1 MSSKKKKAASA
12 RPIMAKKARQAVVG
26 SPASHMAEP
35 SEISDIKNSYDDLM
49 YESGAFPQTAIN
61 NLEARARLMGLQPA
75 PAANAKV
82 LELGCS
88 MGGNIITQAL
98 YYPDAEFAGI
108 DLSGRQVAQGNA
120 IIEKMGLKNVR
131 LEEKDILTIDESFGK
146 FDYIIVHGIWSWV
159 PDAVKDKIFSICR
172 NNLTEHGIAYIS
184 YNVYPGWKRQE
195 QLREIMY
202 FAGRDV
208 LEEPLEARTRK
219 GLDALK
225 ALAEI
230 LENDKGLG
238 GGGKLPAIQKIL
250 NHNTYY
256 VAHEYMEIFNDPIY
270 VNGFIEWAN
279 RHRLAYIG
287 DTDLHVSFVSWM
299 AEHTEHTRER
309 ILALAGGDYIAKEF
323 YSDILSDRQF
333 RRSLLC
339 REEVGDT
346 VRRDESVTV
355 EVIES
360 LNFRPARG
368 ETINFD
374 ENDTL
379 LSGIRDVMKTGEP
392 FKTEDVAEN
401 LARRFPGLTFD
412 RMKIN
417 SQLLLQTILG
427 RFSVSSDNA
436 GKPFFEDHKTY
447 VPARFTDYVAAFVEH
462 GAEAFVRPA
471 NRYNESTPSFGY
483 GHLYIMRQLSR
494 PTSKQALIETVAEN
508 LNIVSTTPDGLTFHP
523 PAEVYVEEILA
534 DLADRH
540 FLVSAD

>member
-1 MSSKKKKAASA
+1 MSGKKKKAASA
-12 RPIMAKKARQAVVG
+12 RPVIAKKARQTVVG

-98 YYPDAEFAGI
+98 YYPDAEFVGI

-131 LEEKDILTIDESFGK
+131 LEEKDILTVDESFGK

-172 NNLTEHGIAYIS
+172 NNLTKHGIAYIS

-238 GGGKLPAIQKIL
+238 GGGKLPAMQKIL
-250 NHNTYY
+250 NHNFYY
-256 VAHEYMEIFNDPIY
+256 IAHEYMEAFNDPIY

-299 AEHTEHTRER
+299 AEHTRER

-379 LSGIRDVMKTGEP
+379 LSGIRDVMKTGEA

-401 LARRFPGLTFD
+401 LARRFPGLEFD

-494 PTSKQALIETVAEN
+494 PTSKQAVIDAVAEN

>member
-1 MSSKKKKAASA
+1 MSGKKKKTASA
-12 RPIMAKKARQAVVG
+12 RPVMAKKERQTVVG
-26 SPASHMAEP
+26 SPTSHMAEL

-98 YYPDAEFAGI
+98 YYPDAEFTGI

-131 LEEKDILTIDESFGK
+131 LEEKDILTVDESFGK

-195 QLREIMY
+195 QLRDIMQ
-202 FAGRDV
+202 FSGRDV

-230 LENDKGLG
+230 LENDKGLD

-250 NHNTYY
+250 NHNFYY
-256 VAHEYMEIFNDPIY
+256 IAHEYMEAFNDPIY

-299 AEHTEHTRER
+299 AEHTRER

-339 REEVGDT
+339 REEVGDA

-379 LSGIRDVMKTGEP
+379 LSGIRDVMKTGEA

-401 LARRFPGLTFD
+401 LARRFPGLEFD

-436 GKPFFEDHKTY
+436 GKQFFEDHKTY

>member
-1 MSSKKKKAASA
+1 MNWLNLRAIVPSDKQNMPNKKKKAAFA
-12 RPIMAKKARQAVVG
+12 RAATENGVPDV
-26 SPASHMAEP
+26 SN
-35 SEISDIKNSYDDLM
+35 IKNSYDDLM
-49 YESGAFPQTAIN
+49 YESGAFSQTAIN

-98 YYPDAEFAGI
+98 YYPDAEFVGI

-159 PDAVKDKIFSICR
+159 PDAVKDKIFSICW
-172 NNLTEHGIAYIS
+172 NNLTKHGIAYIS

-230 LENDKGLG
+230 LENDKGLD

-250 NHNTYY
+250 NHNFYY
-256 VAHEYMEIFNDPIY
+256 IAHEYMEAFNDPIY

-287 DTDLHVSFVSWM
+287 DTNLHVSFVSWM
-299 AEHTEHTRER
+299 AEHTRER
-309 ILALAGGDYIAKEF
+309 ILALAGDDYIAKEF

-346 VRRDESVTV
+346 VRRDESVAV

-379 LSGIRDVMKTGEP
+379 LSGIRDVMKTGEA

-436 GKPFFEDHKTY
+436 GKQFFEDHKTY

-462 GAEAFVRPA
+462 GAEAFVQPA

>member
-1 MSSKKKKAASA
+1 MSSKKKKTASA
-12 RPIMAKKARQAVVG
+12 HPVIEKKAQQAVVG

-49 YESGAFPQTAIN
+49 YESGAFSQTAIN

-98 YYPDAEFAGI
+98 YYPDAEFTGI

-120 IIEKMGLKNVR
+120 IIEKMGLENVR
-131 LEEKDILTIDESFGK
+131 LEEKDILTVDESFGK

-238 GGGKLPAIQKIL
+238 GSGKLPAIQKIL
-250 NHNTYY
+250 NQNTYY

-299 AEHTEHTRER
+299 AEHTRER
-309 ILALAGGDYIAKEF
+309 ILSLAGGDYIAKEF

-368 ETINFD
+368 ERIDFD

-392 FKTEDVAEN
+392 FKTEDVAAN
-401 LARRFPGLTFD
+401 LARRFPGLEFD

>member
-1 MSSKKKKAASA
+1 MSSKKKKTASA
-12 RPIMAKKARQAVVG
+12 HPVIEKKAQQAVVG

-49 YESGAFPQTAIN
+49 YESGAFSQTAIN

-98 YYPDAEFAGI
+98 YYPDAEFTGI

-120 IIEKMGLKNVR
+120 IIEKMGLENVR
-131 LEEKDILTIDESFGK
+131 LEEKDILTVDESFGK

-238 GGGKLPAIQKIL
+238 GGGKLPAMQKIL
-250 NHNTYY
+250 NHNFYY
-256 VAHEYMEIFNDPIY
+256 IAHEYMEAFNDPIY

-299 AEHTEHTRER
+299 AEHTRER
-309 ILALAGGDYIAKEF
+309 ILSLAGGDYIAKEF

-346 VRRDESVTV
+346 VRRDESVSV

-368 ETINFD
+368 ERIDFD

-379 LSGIRDVMKTGEP
+379 LSGIRDVMKTGEA

-401 LARRFPGLTFD
+401 LARRFPGLEFD

-494 PTSKQALIETVAEN
+494 PTTKQAVIDAVAEN

>member
-1 MSSKKKKAASA
+1 MSGKKKKAASA
-12 RPIMAKKARQAVVG
+12 RPVTAKKARQTVVG

-98 YYPDAEFAGI
+98 YYPDAEFVGI

-131 LEEKDILTIDESFGK
+131 LEEKDILTVDESFGK

-238 GGGKLPAIQKIL
+238 GGGKLPAMQKIL
-250 NHNTYY
+250 NHNFYY
-256 VAHEYMEIFNDPIY
+256 IAHEYMEAFNDPIY

-287 DTDLHVSFVSWM
+287 DTDLHASFVSWM
-299 AEHTEHTRER
+299 AEHTRER

-379 LSGIRDVMKTGEP
+379 LSGIRDVMKTGEA

-401 LARRFPGLTFD
+401 LARRFPGLEFD

-462 GAEAFVRPA
+462 GAGAFVRPA

-494 PTSKQALIETVAEN
+494 PTSKQAVIDAVAEN

>member
-1 MSSKKKKAASA
+1 MSSKKKKTASA
-12 RPIMAKKARQAVVG
+12 HPVIEKKAQQAVVG

-49 YESGAFPQTAIN
+49 YESGAFSQTAIN

-98 YYPDAEFAGI
+98 YYPDAEFTGI

-120 IIEKMGLKNVR
+120 IIEKMGLENVR
-131 LEEKDILTIDESFGK
+131 LEEKDILTVDESFGK

-250 NHNTYY
+250 NQNTYY

-287 DTDLHVSFVSWM
+287 DTDLHASFVSWM
-299 AEHTEHTRER
+299 AEHTRER
-309 ILALAGGDYIAKEF
+309 ILSLAGGDYIAKEF

-346 VRRDESVTV
+346 VRRDESVSV

-368 ETINFD
+368 ERIDFD

-392 FKTEDVAEN
+392 FKTEDVAAN
-401 LARRFPGLTFD
+401 LARRFPGLEFD

>member
-1 MSSKKKKAASA
+1 MSGKKKKAASA
-12 RPIMAKKARQAVVG
+12 RPVTAKKARQTVVG

-98 YYPDAEFAGI
+98 YYPDAEFVGI

-131 LEEKDILTIDESFGK
+131 LEEKDILTVDESFGK

-230 LENDKGLG
+230 LENDKDLG
-238 GGGKLPAIQKIL
+238 GGGKLPAMQKIL
-250 NHNTYY
+250 NHNFYY
-256 VAHEYMEIFNDPIY
+256 IAHEYMEAFNDPIY

-287 DTDLHVSFVSWM
+287 DTDLHASFVSWM
-299 AEHTEHTRER
+299 AEHTRER

-379 LSGIRDVMKTGEP
+379 LSGIRDVMKTGEA

-401 LARRFPGLTFD
+401 LARRFPGLEFD

>member
-26 SPASHMAEP
+26 SPASHMVEP

-75 PAANAKV
+75 PSANAKV

-98 YYPDAEFAGI
+98 YYPDAEFVGI

-120 IIEKMGLKNVR
+120 IIEKMGLENVR

-250 NHNTYY
+250 NHNFYY
-256 VAHEYMEIFNDPIY
+256 IAHEYMEAFNDPIY

-299 AEHTEHTRER
+299 AEHTRER

-346 VRRDESVTV
+346 VRRDESVAV

-392 FKTEDVAEN
+392 FKTEDVAAN

-427 RFSVSSDNA
+427 RFSVSSDNT
-436 GKPFFEDHKTY
+436 GKQFFEDHKTY

-462 GAEAFVRPA
+462 GAGAFVRPA

-494 PTSKQALIETVAEN
+494 PTSKQAVIDAVAEN

>member
-1 MSSKKKKAASA
+1 MSGKKKKAASA
-12 RPIMAKKARQAVVG
+12 PPVMAKKARQTVVG

-98 YYPDAEFAGI
+98 YYPDAEFVGI

-195 QLREIMY
+195 QLREIMQ
-202 FAGRDV
+202 FSGRDV

-238 GGGKLPAIQKIL
+238 GGKLPAMQKIL
-250 NHNTYY
+250 NHNFYY
-256 VAHEYMEIFNDPIY
+256 IAHEYMEAFNDPIY

-299 AEHTEHTRER
+299 AEHTRER

-346 VRRDESVTV
+346 VRRDESVAV

-368 ETINFD
+368 ETIDFD

-379 LSGIRDVMKTGEP
+379 LSGIRDVMKTGEA

-401 LARRFPGLTFD
+401 LARRFPGLEFD

-462 GAEAFVRPA
+462 GAGAFVRPA

-494 PTSKQALIETVAEN
+494 PTSKQAVIDAVAEN

>member
-1 MSSKKKKAASA
+1 MNWLNLRAIVPSDKQNMPNKKKKAAFA
-12 RPIMAKKARQAVVG
+12 RAATENGVPDV
-26 SPASHMAEP
+26 SN
-35 SEISDIKNSYDDLM
+35 IKNSYDDLM
-49 YESGAFPQTAIN
+49 YESKAFSQTAIN
-61 NLEARARLMGLQPA
+61 ALEARARMMGLQPA

-98 YYPDAEFAGI
+98 YYPDAEFVGI

-120 IIEKMGLKNVR
+120 IIEKMGLENVR
-131 LEEKDILTIDESFGK
+131 LAEKDILTIDESFGK

-159 PDAVKDKIFSICR
+159 PDTVKDKILSICR

-250 NHNTYY
+250 NHNFYY
-256 VAHEYMEIFNDPIY
+256 IAHEYMEAFNDPIY

-299 AEHTEHTRER
+299 AEHTRER

-346 VRRDESVTV
+346 IRRDESVAV

-379 LSGIRDVMKTGEP
+379 LSGIRDVMKTGEA

-436 GKPFFEDHKTY
+436 GKQFFEDHKTY

-494 PTSKQALIETVAEN
+494 PTSKQAVIDAVAEN

-540 FLVSAD
+540 FLVSVD

>member
-1 MSSKKKKAASA
+1 MSGKKKKAASA
-12 RPIMAKKARQAVVG
+12 RPVTAKKARQTVVG

-98 YYPDAEFAGI
+98 YYPDAEFVGI

-120 IIEKMGLKNVR
+120 IIEKMGLENVR
-131 LEEKDILTIDESFGK
+131 LEEKDILTVDESFGK

-238 GGGKLPAIQKIL
+238 GGGKLPAMQKIL
-250 NHNTYY
+250 NHNFYY
-256 VAHEYMEIFNDPIY
+256 IAHEYMEAFNDPIY

-287 DTDLHVSFVSWM
+287 DTDLHASFVSWM
-299 AEHTEHTRER
+299 AEHTRER

-379 LSGIRDVMKTGEP
+379 LSGIRDVMKTGEA

-401 LARRFPGLTFD
+401 LARRFPGLEFD

-462 GAEAFVRPA
+462 GTEAFVRPA

>member
-1 MSSKKKKAASA
+1 MSGKKKKAASA
-12 RPIMAKKARQAVVG
+12 RPVTAKKARQTVVG

-98 YYPDAEFAGI
+98 YYPDAEFVGI

-131 LEEKDILTIDESFGK
+131 LEEKDILTVDESFGK
-146 FDYIIVHGIWSWV
+146 FGYIIVHGIWSWV

-238 GGGKLPAIQKIL
+238 GGGKLPAMQKIL
-250 NHNTYY
+250 NHNFYY
-256 VAHEYMEIFNDPIY
+256 IAHEYMEAFNDPIY

-287 DTDLHVSFVSWM
+287 DTDLHASFVSWM
-299 AEHTEHTRER
+299 AEHTRER

-379 LSGIRDVMKTGEP
+379 LSGIRDVMKTGEA

-401 LARRFPGLTFD
+401 LARRFPGLEFD

>member
-1 MSSKKKKAASA
+1 MSGKKKKAASA
-12 RPIMAKKARQAVVG
+12 RPVMAKKARQAVVG

-35 SEISDIKNSYDDLM
+35 PEISDIKNSYDDLM

-98 YYPDAEFAGI
+98 YYPDAEFVGI

-238 GGGKLPAIQKIL
+238 GSGKLPAIQKIL
-250 NHNTYY
+250 NQNTYY

-299 AEHTEHTRER
+299 AEHTRER
-309 ILALAGGDYIAKEF
+309 ILSLAGGDYIAKEF

-379 LSGIRDVMKTGEP
+379 LSGIRDVMKTGEA

-401 LARRFPGLTFD
+401 LARRFPGLEFD

>member
-1 MSSKKKKAASA
+1 MNWLNLRAIVPSDKQNMPNKKKKAAFA
-12 RPIMAKKARQAVVG
+12 RAATENGVPDV
-26 SPASHMAEP
+26 SN
-35 SEISDIKNSYDDLM
+35 IKNSYDDLM
-49 YESGAFPQTAIN
+49 YESKAFSQTAIN
-61 NLEARARLMGLQPA
+61 ALEARARMMGLK
-75 PAANAKV
+75 PAAAAKAKV

-98 YYPDAEFAGI
+98 YYPDAEFVGI

-230 LENDKGLG
+230 LENDKGLD

-250 NHNTYY
+250 NHNFYY
-256 VAHEYMEIFNDPIY
+256 IAHEYMEIFNDPIY

-299 AEHTEHTRER
+299 AEHTRER
-309 ILALAGGDYIAKEF
+309 ILALAGDDYIAKEF

-346 VRRDESVTV
+346 VRRDESVAV

-401 LARRFPGLTFD
+401 LARRFPGLEFD

-436 GKPFFEDHKTY
+436 GKQFFEDHKTY

-462 GAEAFVRPA
+462 GAEAFVQPA

>member
-1 MSSKKKKAASA
+1 MSSKKKKAAFA
-12 RPIMAKKARQAVVG
+12 RAATENGAPDV
-26 SPASHMAEP
+26 
-35 SEISDIKNSYDDLM
+35 SDIKNSYDDLM

-98 YYPDAEFAGI
+98 YYPDAEFTGI

-131 LEEKDILTIDESFGK
+131 LEEKDILTVDESFGK

-195 QLREIMY
+195 QLRDIMQ
-202 FAGRDV
+202 FSGRDV

-238 GGGKLPAIQKIL
+238 GGGKLPAMQKIL
-250 NHNTYY
+250 NHNFYY
-256 VAHEYMEIFNDPIY
+256 IAHEYMEAFNDPIY

-287 DTDLHVSFVSWM
+287 DADLHASFVSWM
-299 AEHTEHTRER
+299 AEHTRER
-309 ILALAGGDYIAKEF
+309 ILALAGDDYIAKEF

-346 VRRDESVTV
+346 IRRDESVTV

-392 FKTEDVAEN
+392 FKTEDVAAN
-401 LARRFPGLTFD
+401 LARRFPGLEFD

-436 GKPFFEDHKTY
+436 GKQFFEDHKTY
-447 VPARFTDYVAAFVEH
+447 VPARFTDYVTAFVEH

-483 GHLYIMRQLSR
+483 GHLYIMRLLSC
-494 PTSKQALIETVAEN
+494 PTTKQALVETVAEN
-508 LNIVSTTPDGLTFHP
+508 LNIVSTTPDGLTFNP
-523 PAEVYVEEILA
+523 PARVYVEQILSE
-534 DLADRH
+534 LAERH

>member
-1 MSSKKKKAASA
+1 MSGKKKKAASA
-12 RPIMAKKARQAVVG
+12 RPVMAKKARQAVVG

-35 SEISDIKNSYDDLM
+35 PEISDIKNSYDDLM

-98 YYPDAEFAGI
+98 YYPDAEFVGI

-250 NHNTYY
+250 NQNTYY

-299 AEHTEHTRER
+299 AEHTRER

-346 VRRDESVTV
+346 VRRDESVAV

-401 LARRFPGLTFD
+401 LARRFPGLEFD

-427 RFSVSSDNA
+427 RFSVSSDNT

-447 VPARFTDYVAAFVEH
+447 VPTRFTNYVAAFVEH
-462 GAEAFVRPA
+462 GAGAFVRPA

>member
-1 MSSKKKKAASA
+1 MSNKKKKAASA
-12 RPIMAKKARQAVVG
+12 HPVMAKKARQTVVG

-35 SEISDIKNSYDDLM
+35 SEISYIKNSYDDLM
-49 YESGAFPQTAIN
+49 YESGAFPQTAIS
-61 NLEARARLMGLQPA
+61 NLEARARMMGLK
-75 PAANAKV
+75 PAAAAKAKV

-98 YYPDAEFAGI
+98 YYPDAEFVGI

-120 IIEKMGLKNVR
+120 IIEKMGLENVR

-208 LEEPLEARTRK
+208 LEEPLEARTQK

-287 DTDLHVSFVSWM
+287 DTDLYVSFVSWM
-299 AEHTEHTRER
+299 AEHTRER
-309 ILALAGGDYIAKEF
+309 ILALAGSDYIAKEF

-333 RRSLLC
+333 RCSLLC

-346 VRRDESVTV
+346 IRRDESVTV

-368 ETINFD
+368 GTINFD

-401 LARRFPGLTFD
+401 LARRFPGLEFD

-427 RFSVSSDNA
+427 RFSVSSDNT

-462 GAEAFVRPA
+462 GAGAFVRPA

-494 PTSKQALIETVAEN
+494 PTSKQAVIDAVAEN

>member
-1 MSSKKKKAASA
+1 MSSKKKKTASA
-12 RPIMAKKARQAVVG
+12 HPVIEKKAQQAVVG

-49 YESGAFPQTAIN
+49 YESGAFSQTAIN

-98 YYPDAEFAGI
+98 YYPDAEFTGI

-131 LEEKDILTIDESFGK
+131 LEEKDILTVDESFGK

-184 YNVYPGWKRQE
+184 YNVYPSWKRQE

-238 GGGKLPAIQKIL
+238 GSGKLPAIQKIL
-250 NHNTYY
+250 NQNTYY

-299 AEHTEHTRER
+299 AEHTRER
-309 ILALAGGDYIAKEF
+309 ILSLAGGDYIAKEF

-346 VRRDESVTV
+346 VRRDESVSV

-368 ETINFD
+368 ERIDFD

-392 FKTEDVAEN
+392 FKTEDVAAN
-401 LARRFPGLTFD
+401 LARRFPGLEFD

>member
-1 MSSKKKKAASA
+1 MSNKKKKAASA
-12 RPIMAKKARQAVVG
+12 HPVMAKKARQTVVG

-49 YESGAFPQTAIN
+49 YESGAFPQTAIS

-98 YYPDAEFAGI
+98 YYPDAEFVGI

-120 IIEKMGLKNVR
+120 IIEKMGLENVR
-131 LEEKDILTIDESFGK
+131 LVEKDILTIDESFGK

-250 NHNTYY
+250 NHNFYY
-256 VAHEYMEIFNDPIY
+256 IAHEYMEAFNDPIY

-299 AEHTEHTRER
+299 AEHTRER

-339 REEVGDT
+339 REEEEHNIA
-346 VRRDESVTV
+346 RDETV
-355 EVIES
+355 PIEIMEN
-360 LNFRPARG
+360 LYFRLVQG
-368 ETINFD
+368 TGINLD
-374 ENDTL
+374 ESNTM
-379 LSGIRDVMKTGEP
+379 LSGIREVMSGGEP
-392 FKTEDVAEN
+392 FRTEDVVAN
-401 LARRFPGLTFD
+401 LNRRFPGLTFD
-412 RMKIN
+412 RVQIN
-417 SQLLLQTILG
+417 SQLLLQTITG
-427 RFSVSSDNA
+427 HFAVSSDK
-436 GKPFFEDHKTY
+436 GEKLTFEDHKTY
-447 VPARFTDYVAAFVEH
+447 VPARFTDYAAAFVEH

-483 GHLYIMRQLSR
+483 GHLYIMRLLSC
-494 PTSKQALIETVAEN
+494 PTTKQALVETVAEN
-508 LNIVSTTPDGLTFHP
+508 LNIVSTTPDGLTFNP
-523 PAEVYVEEILA
+523 PARVYVEQILSE
-534 DLADRH
+534 LAERH

>member
-1 MSSKKKKAASA
+1 MSGKKKKAASA
-12 RPIMAKKARQAVVG
+12 RPVMAKKARQAVVG

-98 YYPDAEFAGI
+98 YYPDAEFVGI

-120 IIEKMGLKNVR
+120 IIEKMGLENVR

-238 GGGKLPAIQKIL
+238 GSGKLPAIQKIL
-250 NHNTYY
+250 NQNTYY

-299 AEHTEHTRER
+299 AEHTRER
-309 ILALAGGDYIAKEF
+309 ILSLAGGDYIAKEF

-346 VRRDESVTV
+346 VRRDESVSV

-368 ETINFD
+368 ERIDFD

-392 FKTEDVAEN
+392 FKTEDVAAN
-401 LARRFPGLTFD
+401 LARRFPGLEFD

>member
-1 MSSKKKKAASA
+1 MSGKKKKAASA
-12 RPIMAKKARQAVVG
+12 RPVTAKKARQTVVG

-98 YYPDAEFAGI
+98 YYPDAEFVGI

-131 LEEKDILTIDESFGK
+131 LEEKDILTVDESFGK

-238 GGGKLPAIQKIL
+238 GGGKLPAMQKIL
-250 NHNTYY
+250 NHNFYY
-256 VAHEYMEIFNDPIY
+256 IAHEYMEAFNDPIY

-279 RHRLAYIG
+279 HHRLAYIG
-287 DTDLHVSFVSWM
+287 DTDLHASFVSWM
-299 AEHTEHTRER
+299 AEHTRER

-379 LSGIRDVMKTGEP
+379 LSGIRDVMKTGEA

-401 LARRFPGLTFD
+401 LARRFPGLEFD

>member
-1 MSSKKKKAASA
+1 MSGKKKKAASA
-12 RPIMAKKARQAVVG
+12 RPVMAKKARQTVVG

-75 PAANAKV
+75 SAANAKV

-98 YYPDAEFAGI
+98 YYPDAEFVGI

-131 LEEKDILTIDESFGK
+131 LEEKDILTVDESFGK

-208 LEEPLEARTRK
+208 LEETLEARTRK

-250 NHNTYY
+250 NHNFYY
-256 VAHEYMEIFNDPIY
+256 IAHEYMEAFNDPIY

-299 AEHTEHTRER
+299 AEHTRER

-339 REEVGDT
+339 REEVGDA
-346 VRRDESVTV
+346 VRRDESVAV

-368 ETINFD
+368 ERIDFD

-392 FKTEDVAEN
+392 FKTEDVAAN
-401 LARRFPGLTFD
+401 LARRFPGLEFD

-508 LNIVSTTPDGLTFHP
+508 LSIVSTTPDGLTFHP

>member
-1 MSSKKKKAASA
+1 MNWLNLRAIVPSDKQNMPNKKKKAAFA
-12 RPIMAKKARQAVVG
+12 RAATENGVPDV
-26 SPASHMAEP
+26 SN
-35 SEISDIKNSYDDLM
+35 IKNSYDDLM
-49 YESGAFPQTAIN
+49 YESKAFSQTAIN
-61 NLEARARLMGLQPA
+61 ALEARARMMGLK
-75 PAANAKV
+75 PAAAAKAKV

-98 YYPDAEFAGI
+98 YYPDAEFVGI

-172 NNLTEHGIAYIS
+172 NNLTKHGIAYIS

-230 LENDKGLG
+230 LENDKGLD

-250 NHNTYY
+250 NHNFYY
-256 VAHEYMEIFNDPIY
+256 IAHEYMEIFNDPIY

-299 AEHTEHTRER
+299 AEHTRER
-309 ILALAGGDYIAKEF
+309 ILALAGDDYIAKEF

-346 VRRDESVTV
+346 VRRDESVAV

-401 LARRFPGLTFD
+401 LARRFPGLEFD

-436 GKPFFEDHKTY
+436 GKQFFEDHKTY

-462 GAEAFVRPA
+462 GAEAFVQPA

>member
-1 MSSKKKKAASA
+1 MSGKKKKAASA
-12 RPIMAKKARQAVVG
+12 RPVIAKKARQTVVG

-98 YYPDAEFAGI
+98 YYPDAEFVGI

-131 LEEKDILTIDESFGK
+131 LEEKDILTVDESFGK

-238 GGGKLPAIQKIL
+238 GGGKLPAMQKIL
-250 NHNTYY
+250 NHNFYY
-256 VAHEYMEIFNDPIY
+256 IAHEYMEAFNDPIY

-287 DTDLHVSFVSWM
+287 DTDLHASFVSWM
-299 AEHTEHTRER
+299 AEHTRER

-346 VRRDESVTV
+346 VRRDESVAV

-401 LARRFPGLTFD
+401 LARRFPGLEFD

-494 PTSKQALIETVAEN
+494 PTSKQAVIDAVAEN

>member
-1 MSSKKKKAASA
+1 MSGKKKKAASA
-12 RPIMAKKARQAVVG
+12 RPVTAKKARQTVVG
-26 SPASHMAEP
+26 SPTSHMAEP

-98 YYPDAEFAGI
+98 YYPDAEFVGI

-131 LEEKDILTIDESFGK
+131 LEEKDILTVDESFGK

-195 QLREIMY
+195 QLRDIMQ
-202 FAGRDV
+202 FSGRDV

-238 GGGKLPAIQKIL
+238 GGGKLPAMQKIL
-250 NHNTYY
+250 NHNFYY
-256 VAHEYMEIFNDPIY
+256 IAHEYMEAFNDPIY

-287 DTDLHVSFVSWM
+287 DADLHASFVSWM
-299 AEHTEHTRER
+299 AEHTRER
-309 ILALAGGDYIAKEF
+309 ILALAGDDYIAKEF

-346 VRRDESVTV
+346 IRRDESVTV

-392 FKTEDVAEN
+392 FKTEDVAAN
-401 LARRFPGLTFD
+401 LARRFPGLEFD

-436 GKPFFEDHKTY
+436 GKQFFEDHKTY

-483 GHLYIMRQLSR
+483 GHLYIMRLLSC
-494 PTSKQALIETVAEN
+494 PTTKQALVETVAEN

>member
-1 MSSKKKKAASA
+1 MSNKKKKAASA
-12 RPIMAKKARQAVVG
+12 PPVMAKKARQTVVG

-98 YYPDAEFAGI
+98 YYPDAEFIGI

-131 LEEKDILTIDESFGK
+131 LVEKDILTVDESFGK

-195 QLREIMY
+195 QLREIMQ
-202 FAGRDV
+202 FSGRDV

-250 NHNTYY
+250 NHNFYY
-256 VAHEYMEIFNDPIY
+256 IAHEYMEAFNDPIY

-299 AEHTEHTRER
+299 AEHTRER

-346 VRRDESVTV
+346 VRRDESVSV

-368 ETINFD
+368 ERIDFD

-392 FKTEDVAEN
+392 FKTEDVAAN
-401 LARRFPGLTFD
+401 LARRFPGLEFD

-436 GKPFFEDHKTY
+436 GKQFFEDHKTY

-462 GAEAFVRPA
+462 GAGAFVRPA

-494 PTSKQALIETVAEN
+494 PTTKQAVIDAVAEN

>member
-1 MSSKKKKAASA
+1 MNWLNLRAIVPSDKQNMPNKKKKAAFA
-12 RPIMAKKARQAVVG
+12 RAATENGVPDV
-26 SPASHMAEP
+26 SN
-35 SEISDIKNSYDDLM
+35 IKNSYDDLM
-49 YESGAFPQTAIN
+49 YESGAFSQTAIN

-98 YYPDAEFAGI
+98 YYPDAEFVGI

-120 IIEKMGLKNVR
+120 IIERMGLENVR

-159 PDAVKDKIFSICR
+159 PDTVKDKIFSICR

-195 QLREIMY
+195 QLRDIMQ
-202 FAGRDV
+202 FSSRDV

-250 NHNTYY
+250 NHNFYY
-256 VAHEYMEIFNDPIY
+256 IAHEYMEAFNDPIY

-287 DTDLHVSFVSWM
+287 DTDLHASFVSWM
-299 AEHTEHTRER
+299 AEHTRER

-346 VRRDESVTV
+346 VRRDESVSV

-368 ETINFD
+368 ERIDFD

-379 LSGIRDVMKTGEP
+379 LSGIRDVMKTGEA

-462 GAEAFVRPA
+462 GAEAFVQPA

-540 FLVSAD
+540 FLVSVD

>member
-1 MSSKKKKAASA
+1 MSGKKKKAASA
-12 RPIMAKKARQAVVG
+12 RPVTAKKARQTVVG

-98 YYPDAEFAGI
+98 YYPDAEFVGI

-131 LEEKDILTIDESFGK
+131 LEEKDILTVDESFGK

-195 QLREIMY
+195 QLHEIMY

-238 GGGKLPAIQKIL
+238 GGGKLPAMQKIL
-250 NHNTYY
+250 NHNFYY
-256 VAHEYMEIFNDPIY
+256 IAHEYMEAFNDPIY

-287 DTDLHVSFVSWM
+287 DTDLHASFVSWM
-299 AEHTEHTRER
+299 AEHTRER

-379 LSGIRDVMKTGEP
+379 LSGIRDVMKTGEA

-401 LARRFPGLTFD
+401 LARRFPGLEFD

>member
-1 MSSKKKKAASA
+1 MSGKKKKAASA
-12 RPIMAKKARQAVVG
+12 RPVIAKKARQTVVG

-98 YYPDAEFAGI
+98 YYPDAEFVGI

-131 LEEKDILTIDESFGK
+131 LEEKDILTVDESFGK

-172 NNLTEHGIAYIS
+172 NNLTKHGIAYIS

-238 GGGKLPAIQKIL
+238 GGGKLPAMQKIL
-250 NHNTYY
+250 NHNFYY
-256 VAHEYMEIFNDPIY
+256 IAHEYMEAFNDPIY

-299 AEHTEHTRER
+299 AEHTRER

-379 LSGIRDVMKTGEP
+379 LSGIRDVMKTGEA

-401 LARRFPGLTFD
+401 LARRFPGLEFD

>member
-1 MSSKKKKAASA
+1 MSGKKKKAASA
-12 RPIMAKKARQAVVG
+12 RPVTAKKARQTVVG

-98 YYPDAEFAGI
+98 YYPDAEFVGI

-131 LEEKDILTIDESFGK
+131 LEEKDILTVDESFGK

-159 PDAVKDKIFSICR
+159 SDAVKDKIFSICR

-238 GGGKLPAIQKIL
+238 GGGKLPAMQKIL
-250 NHNTYY
+250 NHNFYY
-256 VAHEYMEIFNDPIY
+256 IAHEYMEAFNDPIY

-287 DTDLHVSFVSWM
+287 DTDLHASFVSWM
-299 AEHTEHTRER
+299 AEHTRER

-379 LSGIRDVMKTGEP
+379 LSGIRDVMKTGEA

-401 LARRFPGLTFD
+401 LARRFPGLEFD

>member
-1 MSSKKKKAASA
+1 MSSKKKKTASA
-12 RPIMAKKARQAVVG
+12 HPVIEKKAQQAVVG

-49 YESGAFPQTAIN
+49 YESGAFSQTAIN

-238 GGGKLPAIQKIL
+238 GSGKLPAIQKIL
-250 NHNTYY
+250 NQNTYY

-299 AEHTEHTRER
+299 AEHTRER
-309 ILALAGGDYIAKEF
+309 ILSLAGGDYIAKEF

-346 VRRDESVTV
+346 VRRDESVSV

-360 LNFRPARG
+360 LNFRPAKG
-368 ETINFD
+368 ERIDFD

-392 FKTEDVAEN
+392 FKTEDVAAN
-401 LARRFPGLTFD
+401 LARRFPGLEFD

>member
-1 MSSKKKKAASA
+1 MSGKKKKAASA
-12 RPIMAKKARQAVVG
+12 RPVMAKKARQAVVG
-26 SPASHMAEP
+26 SPASHIEEP

-61 NLEARARLMGLQPA
+61 NLEARARMMGLK
-75 PAANAKV
+75 PAAAAKAKV

-98 YYPDAEFAGI
+98 YYPDAEFVGI

-131 LEEKDILTIDESFGK
+131 LEEKDILTVDESFGK

-238 GGGKLPAIQKIL
+238 GGGKLPAMQKIL
-250 NHNTYY
+250 NHNFYY
-256 VAHEYMEIFNDPIY
+256 IAHEYMEAFNDPIY

-287 DTDLHVSFVSWM
+287 DTDLHASFVSWM
-299 AEHTEHTRER
+299 AEHTRER

-346 VRRDESVTV
+346 VRRDESVAV

-379 LSGIRDVMKTGEP
+379 LSGIRDVMKTGEA

-436 GKPFFEDHKTY
+436 GKQFFEDHKTY

-462 GAEAFVRPA
+462 GAEAFVQPA

>member
-1 MSSKKKKAASA
+1 MSGKKKKAASA
-12 RPIMAKKARQAVVG
+12 RPVMAKKARQAVVG

-35 SEISDIKNSYDDLM
+35 PEISDIKNSYDDLM

-98 YYPDAEFAGI
+98 YYPDAEFVGI

-120 IIEKMGLKNVR
+120 IIEKMGLENVR
-131 LEEKDILTIDESFGK
+131 LEEKDILTVDESFGK

-238 GGGKLPAIQKIL
+238 GGGKLPAMQKIL
-250 NHNTYY
+250 NHNFYY
-256 VAHEYMEIFNDPIY
+256 IAHEYMEAFNDPIY

-287 DTDLHVSFVSWM
+287 DADLHASFVSWM
-299 AEHTEHTRER
+299 AEHTRER
-309 ILALAGGDYIAKEF
+309 ILALAGDDYIAKEF

-346 VRRDESVTV
+346 IRRDESVTV

-392 FKTEDVAEN
+392 FKTEDVAAN
-401 LARRFPGLTFD
+401 LARRFPGLEFD

>member
-1 MSSKKKKAASA
+1 MSNKKKKAASA
-12 RPIMAKKARQAVVG
+12 RPVMAKKARQAVVG

-98 YYPDAEFAGI
+98 YYPDAEFVGI

-120 IIEKMGLKNVR
+120 IIEKMSLKNVR

-238 GGGKLPAIQKIL
+238 GGKLPAIQKIL

-287 DTDLHVSFVSWM
+287 DTDLYVSFVSWM
-299 AEHTEHTRER
+299 AEHTRER

-333 RRSLLC
+333 RCSLLC

-346 VRRDESVTV
+346 IRRDESVTV

-368 ETINFD
+368 GTINFD

-379 LSGIRDVMKTGEP
+379 LSGIRDVMKTGEA

-401 LARRFPGLTFD
+401 LARRFPGLEFD

-427 RFSVSSDNA
+427 RFSVSSDNT

-462 GAEAFVRPA
+462 GAGAFVRPA

-494 PTSKQALIETVAEN
+494 PTSKQAVIDAVAEN

>member
-1 MSSKKKKAASA
+1 MSGKKKKAASA
-12 RPIMAKKARQAVVG
+12 RPVIAKKARQTVVG

-98 YYPDAEFAGI
+98 YYPDAEFVGI

-131 LEEKDILTIDESFGK
+131 LEEKDILTVDESFGK

-238 GGGKLPAIQKIL
+238 GGGKLPAMQKIL
-250 NHNTYY
+250 NHNFYY
-256 VAHEYMEIFNDPIY
+256 IAHEYMEAFNDPIY

-287 DTDLHVSFVSWM
+287 DTDLHASFVSWM
-299 AEHTEHTRER
+299 AEHTRER

-346 VRRDESVTV
+346 VRRDESVAV

-401 LARRFPGLTFD
+401 LARRFPGLEFD

-462 GAEAFVRPA
+462 GAGAFVRPA

-494 PTSKQALIETVAEN
+494 PTSKQAVIDAVAEN

>member
-26 SPASHMAEP
+26 SPASHMAES

-195 QLREIMY
+195 QLREIMQ
-202 FAGRDV
+202 FSGRDV

-250 NHNTYY
+250 NHNFYY
-256 VAHEYMEIFNDPIY
+256 IAHEYMEAFNDPIY

-299 AEHTEHTRER
+299 AEHTRER

>member
-1 MSSKKKKAASA
+1 MSGKKKKAASA
-12 RPIMAKKARQAVVG
+12 RPVMAKKARQTVVG

-98 YYPDAEFAGI
+98 YYPDAEFTGI

-208 LEEPLEARTRK
+208 LEETLEARTRK

-250 NHNTYY
+250 NHNFYY
-256 VAHEYMEIFNDPIY
+256 IAHEYMEAFNDPIY

-299 AEHTEHTRER
+299 AEHTQER
-309 ILALAGGDYIAKEF
+309 ILALAGGDYVAKEF

-339 REEVGDT
+339 REEVGDA
-346 VRRDESVTV
+346 VRRDESVAV
-355 EVIES
+355 DVIES

-368 ETINFD
+368 ERIDFD

>member
-1 MSSKKKKAASA
+1 MSGKKKKAASA
-12 RPIMAKKARQAVVG
+12 RPVTAKKARQTVVG

-98 YYPDAEFAGI
+98 YYPDAEFVGI

-131 LEEKDILTIDESFGK
+131 LEEKDILTVDESFGK

-238 GGGKLPAIQKIL
+238 GGGKLPAMQKIL
-250 NHNTYY
+250 NHNFYY
-256 VAHEYMEIFNDPIY
+256 IAHEYMEAFNDPIY

-287 DTDLHVSFVSWM
+287 DTDLHASFVSWM
-299 AEHTEHTRER
+299 AEHTRER

-392 FKTEDVAEN
+392 FKTEDVAAN
-401 LARRFPGLTFD
+401 LARRFPGLEFD